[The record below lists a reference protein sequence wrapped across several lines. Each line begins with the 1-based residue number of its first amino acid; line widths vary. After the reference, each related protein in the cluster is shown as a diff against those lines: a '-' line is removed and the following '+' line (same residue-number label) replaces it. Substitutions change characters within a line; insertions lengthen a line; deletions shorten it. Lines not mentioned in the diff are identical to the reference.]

1 MWSLYRMISHWLLLD
16 SAQCAKSRMT
26 FVFSVLL
33 LWKLCLPR
41 RFWTSVCVIDWFNR
55 SIWKP
60 LPKSVKFYLNPS
72 KLYFLRAG
80 YNFKSSQ
87 HRNMCQTFD
96 RHCYTKVTAAQHIS
110 SLLPFYRFLLSMKEF
125 WRKLA
130 QAIFWASFLRT
141 SNPSVIRSQTSLAS
155 LSRRW
160 RSWECLF
167 SFIGWWAGRLSQEC
181 YTWA

>member
-26 FVFSVLL
+26 FFFFLFCCSENYVCQGDSEL
-33 LWKLCLPR
+33 
-41 RFWTSVCVIDWFNR
+41 SVCVIDWFNR

-96 RHCYTKVTAAQHIS
+96 RHCSPKVTAAQHIS
-110 SLLPFYRFLLSMKEF
+110 SLLPFCRFLLSMREF

-155 LSRRW
+155 FSCPW
-160 RSWECLF
+160 KSWECLF
-167 SFIGWWAGRLSQEC
+167 SFICW
-181 YTWA
+181 